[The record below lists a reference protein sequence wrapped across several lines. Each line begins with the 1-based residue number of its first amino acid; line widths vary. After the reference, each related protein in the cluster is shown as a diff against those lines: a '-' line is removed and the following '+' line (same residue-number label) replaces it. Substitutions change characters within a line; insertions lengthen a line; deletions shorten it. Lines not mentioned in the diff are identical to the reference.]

1 MSETENIKILDFGN
15 SRVLITTSIIAGAP
29 AVFLTEMEED
39 DERDPKDLDWQIK
52 EGVTLR
58 MTSLEPSRQL
68 LDAMITA
75 FSDLKAQL
83 KLQDIA
89 AAAPEPAPKPKRKR
103 ASKAK
108 VA

>member
-1 MSETENIKILDFGN
+1 MSDTENIKILDFGN
-15 SRVLITTSIIAGAP
+15 SRILITTSIIAGAP
-29 AVFLTEMEED
+29 TVFLTEMADD

-68 LDAMITA
+68 LDAMITS

-89 AAAPEPAPKPKRKR
+89 QSEPAPKPKRKR